1 MRSGV
6 GSGSNKNVLG
16 LDVTMIDALG
26 MAGPNA
32 FRDLQPGETNFIVL
46 SHELLSIDDGL
57 EQVSTGA
64 VLHDDEH
71 KVDVFRDPK

>member
-32 FRDLQPGETNFIVL
+32 FRDLQPGKTNFLVL
-46 SHELLSIDDGL
+46 SYELLSIGDGL
-57 EQVSTGA
+57 EQVSAGTI
-64 VLHDDEH
+64 LHDDEDE
-71 KVDVFRDPK
+71 VDVFGDSK